1 MLDTVLSDSLGL
13 ASTSSVDRVVVE
25 QNPPMHFLCE
35 GTVIHSS
42 ELNQSNV
49 SELPFKKLRQQS
61 QTSIQLSIGSR

>member
-1 MLDTVLSDSLGL
+1 MFDTVLSDSLGL
-13 ASTSSVDRVVVE
+13 ASTSSIDRVEVE

-42 ELNQSNV
+42 EFNQSNV

-61 QTSIQLSIGSR
+61 QTSIQLPTGSR